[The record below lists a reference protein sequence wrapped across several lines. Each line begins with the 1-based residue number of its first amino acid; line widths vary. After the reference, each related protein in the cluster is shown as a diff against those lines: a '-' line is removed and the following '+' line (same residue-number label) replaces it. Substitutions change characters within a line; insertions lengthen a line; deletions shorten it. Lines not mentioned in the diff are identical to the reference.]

1 MNAACLGCEGC
12 GRSRLGPGYQG
23 LGPLQAVPSD
33 ETCPYVLAQMSQD
46 TEMHSLLLQQLGVW
60 HLKWC

>member
-1 MNAACLGCEGC
+1 MNAACLGCEVY
-12 GRSRLGPGYQG
+12 GRSRLDLGYQG
-23 LGPLQAVPSD
+23 LGPSAVPSD